1 MNLVFHLTLCG
12 VLTLVVVALFLYR
25 RWLENQDDPYIH
37 LHDDAHDSSI
47 INTQA
52 VMGKRLDTIDK
63 VKNSLL
69 AAVIVY
75 AVAIAAM
82 GVYAG
87 WTSNPS

>member
-37 LHDDAHDSSI
+37 LHNDAHDSSI

-52 VMGKRLDTIDK
+52 LMGKRLDTIDK
-63 VKNSLL
+63 VKNGLL
-69 AAVIVY
+69 VAVIVY

-87 WTSNPS
+87 WTSNPG

>member
-1 MNLVFHLTLCG
+1 MNFIFHLTLCG
-12 VLTLVVVALFLYR
+12 ALTLVVVALFLYR
-25 RWLENQDDPYIH
+25 RWLENHDDPYIH

-52 VMGKRLDTIDK
+52 LMGKRLDTIDK
-63 VKNSLL
+63 VKNGLL
-69 AAVIVY
+69 VAVIVY

-87 WTSNPS
+87 WTSSPS